1 MEQRYLHRAGI
12 IALLTL
18 LSMTAPLATDM
29 YLPAFPSIA
38 EDLNTTPSLVSLTL
52 VVFNVFLAIGV
63 LLLGPI
69 SDKFGRKKPLIAS
82 LVLYGIG
89 NAICFNAPTI

>member
-1 MEQRYLHRAGI
+1 MNKQKYLHKPGLI
-12 IALLTL
+12 LILSL

-38 EDLNTTPSLVSLTL
+38 DELSTTSSLVSMTL

-63 LLLGPI
+63 LLFGPI
-69 SDKFGRKKPLIAS
+69 SDKFGRKKPL
-82 LVLYGIG
+82 L
-89 NAICFNAPTI
+89 

>member
-1 MEQRYLHRAGI
+1 MRQKYLHKTGLVI
-12 IALLTL
+12 ILSL

-38 EDLNTTPSLVSLTL
+38 QELNTASSLVSMTL

-63 LLLGPI
+63 LLFGPI
-69 SDKFGRKKPLIAS
+69 SDKFGRKKPL
-82 LVLYGIG
+82 L
-89 NAICFNAPTI
+89 